1 MIHPM
6 TLASDITAKPIKAP
20 TIACVPDTGILI
32 KVANDCQ
39 QADPIIADNMPTMRT
54 VLSSLK
60 TSISNNSFRMVSPTR
75 APINTAPPVSNKV
88 ARIQAVRIEIVF
100 APTVVPK
107 EFATSFAPM
116 AQARKNAMQN
126 EITT

>member
-1 MIHPM
+1 
-6 TLASDITAKPIKAP
+6 
-20 TIACVPDTGILI
+20 
-32 KVANDCQ
+32 
-39 QADPIIADNMPTMRT
+39 
-54 VLSSLK
+54 
-60 TSISNNSFRMVSPTR
+60 MVSPTR

-88 ARIQAVRIEIVF
+88 ARIQAVRIEIVL

-107 EFATSFAPM
+107 EFATSLAPM